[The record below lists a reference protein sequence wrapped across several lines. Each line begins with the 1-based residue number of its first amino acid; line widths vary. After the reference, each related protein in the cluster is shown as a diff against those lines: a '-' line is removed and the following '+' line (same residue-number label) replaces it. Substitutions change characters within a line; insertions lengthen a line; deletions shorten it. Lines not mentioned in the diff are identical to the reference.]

1 MAKEKNETQV
11 EVTEVTETKKN
22 NSGSGFFGTDDVTV
36 LKMEAFVRKN
46 RWFFI
51 GGISALV
58 IVIGGYFGY
67 QEFVVKPRETNA
79 QKAVYK
85 PMLYYFERDSFKL
98 AVEGTQGTMDD
109 VKGLAAV
116 FNEYGSTD
124 AGKVAGYAAGISYLN
139 IGDYDQAIAALSAVE
154 FDDEEIMV
162 ETMRIGTLGD
172 AHMEKGE
179 VDKALDYYKQALGRY
194 PNEFTTPRFLKKA
207 AMVLETK
214 GNHKEAFEMYKR
226 IKDEFGAS
234 AEARV
239 DIDKYI
245 SRAEHNAN
253 R

>member
-1 MAKEKNETQV
+1 MAKEKNESQV
-11 EVTEVTETKKN
+11 DVTEVTETTKS

-36 LKMEAFVRKN
+36 LKMEAFVRKY

-51 GGISALV
+51 GGVSALV

-67 QEFVVKPRETNA
+67 QELVVKPRENNA

-85 PMLYYFERDSFKL
+85 PLLYHFERDSFRL
-98 AVEGTQGTMDD
+98 AVEGTQGTMNDM
-109 VKGLAAV
+109 KGLAAIY
-116 FNEYGSTD
+116 NEYGSTD

-139 IGDYDQAIAALSAVE
+139 LGDYDQAIAALTSLS
-154 FDDEEIMV
+154 FDSDEILV
-162 ETMRIGTLGD
+162 ETMRLGTLGD
-172 AHMEKGE
+172 AYMEKGD
-179 VDKALDYYKQALGRY
+179 VDKAFDYYKQAYERY

-207 AMVLETK
+207 AMVLETQGK
-214 GNHKEAFEMYKR
+214 HKEAFEMYTR
-226 IKDEFGAS
+226 IKDEFGNS

-245 SRAEHNAN
+245 SRAEHNVS